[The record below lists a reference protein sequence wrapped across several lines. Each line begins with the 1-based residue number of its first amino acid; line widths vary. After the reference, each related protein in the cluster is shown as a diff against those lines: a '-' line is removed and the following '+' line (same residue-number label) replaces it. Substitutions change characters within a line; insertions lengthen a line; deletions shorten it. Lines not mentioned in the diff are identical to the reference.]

1 MAGKQIMS
9 VVTPLKAKRIA
20 KSEGRVW
27 EFSKFSESNNFPS
40 VLATKW
46 IVGEKREGKR
56 F

>member
-9 VVTPLKAKRIA
+9 VVTPLKGKRTA
-20 KSEGRVW
+20 KSKGRVW
-27 EFSKFSESNNFPS
+27 EFSKFSESNNSPS

-46 IVGEKREGKR
+46 IAGEKRKGKK